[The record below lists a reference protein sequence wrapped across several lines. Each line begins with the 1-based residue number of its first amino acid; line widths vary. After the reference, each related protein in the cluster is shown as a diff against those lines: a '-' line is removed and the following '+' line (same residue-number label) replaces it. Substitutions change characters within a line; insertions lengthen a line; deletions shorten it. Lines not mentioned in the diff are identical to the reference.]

1 MTSMSPL
8 KTFPKSYNSRAP
20 LLPLHSPNTGSLD
33 YYCIRL
39 EDQLTKLK
47 TEDVFAAM
55 RNENPLV
62 VREFAEKTLL
72 GLSLFSSEK
81 PTAMTFTHYDSLPR
95 NILVSESSPYLVTGI
110 LDFEFAGFFPNEEFT
125 NNAITNS
132 DDWPE
137 AAYRVFLE
145 ELEGLGERTPLRRID
160 RGLWKEACRLVQ
172 IAEDVVPWYLREGD
186 TKGRNWRQN

>member
-1 MTSMSPL
+1 MSPL

-55 RNENPLV
+55 RNETPLV

-81 PTAMTFTHYDSLPR
+81 PTAMTFTHYDSLPH
-95 NILVSESSPYLVTGI
+95 NILVSESSPPLVAGI
-110 LDFEFAGFFPNEEFT
+110 LDFEFAGFFPNEEEFT
-125 NNAITNS
+125 NNATANS

-137 AAYRVFLE
+137 EAYRVFLE
-145 ELEGLGERTPLRRID
+145 ELEGLRERTPTRYQPGIVE
-160 RGLWKEACRLVQ
+160 RGLRAC
-172 IAEDVVPWYLREGD
+172 ADH
-186 TKGRNWRQN
+186 